1 MRWRDVGSGEFTWGD
16 CLALVENLGWDDPLA
31 RAINPKDWAWNDPSR
46 DLLVT
51 VIELLGLI
59 NAKTPMAYKQK
70 KSDLPKR
77 IPRPWDKKSN
87 VQKLGSKP
95 RPLAEV
101 DKWLSERLS
110 AQ

>member
-1 MRWRDVGSGEFTWGD
+1 MGSPGFSWGD
-16 CLALVENLGWDDPLA
+16 CLALVEHLDWDDPLS
-31 RAINPKDWAWNDPSR
+31 RAMNAKDWAWNDPSR

-51 VIELLGLI
+51 VIEVLGQI
-59 NAKTPMAYKQK
+59 NAKTPLAYKQK
-70 KSDLPKR
+70 KGDLPKR
-77 IPRPWDKKSN
+77 IPRPWDKRKD
-87 VQKLGSKP
+87 VQKFGSDA